1 MAAALALSVVN
12 GRASAEPMGQAG
24 ANASLAPVFETV
36 IDAEQAIRMRFQ
48 SAPARD
54 IKQFYLQCVR
64 ESTEVRLTAGE
75 ATICSIGYDVLLR
88 HHFAGDF
95 EALLAWSKRAEH
107 SR

>member
-1 MAAALALSVVN
+1 VN
-12 GRASAEPMGQAG
+12 GRASAEPLGQAG
-24 ANASLAPVFETV
+24 ANVWLAPAFETG

-48 SAPARD
+48 SAPAGD

-64 ESTEVRLTAGE
+64 KSTEVRLTAGE
-75 ATICSIGYDVLLR
+75 AAICSIGYDVLLKR
-88 HHFAGDF
+88 HFAGDF